1 MFEHG
6 AQPLPPLP
14 PLPQPAIRKPALRKA
29 TANEQKALVTL
40 PLKMALIYLQEDM
53 PRIAE
58 LSDVQSEAY
67 TSGRLRHCKS
77 LLAMISAPEMHAII
91 ERIAAANI
99 SVLPLASKLPYDRIT
114 RTAMILDAM
123 TRLMSDD
130 QSLTP
135 SDNADNYRST
145 QRAIEKALDKLH
157 SGPRR
162 LR

>member
-6 AQPLPPLP
+6 VQPLPPLP
-14 PLPQPAIRKPALRKA
+14 PLPQPVIRKPASRKA
-29 TANEQKALVTL
+29 PAFEQKALVTL

-53 PRIAE
+53 PRLAE
-58 LSDVQSEAY
+58 LNDVQSEAY
-67 TSGRLRHCKS
+67 QTGRLRHCKG
-77 LLAMISAPEMHAII
+77 LLSVICAPEMPAII
-91 ERIAAANI
+91 ERISAAKI

-130 QSLTP
+130 QPLTP
-135 SDNADNYRST
+135 ADNTENYRST